1 LIYISYDWEHP
12 PVMKFDPP
20 LHFNINDGI
29 ELEATYYNDT
39 DEIVEWGLLSVDE
52 MMIAFGLYYEGEQ
65 LKNDI
70 EELMPDRLVLHSNF
84 PNPFN
89 PITTLRYDLPQSGMV
104 NITIHN
110 VKGEL
115 VKTLVN
121 SYQNAGF
128 KSILWNATND
138 RNKPVSAG
146 IYLYTIQTQEAMQTK
161 KMILLN

>member
-1 LIYISYDWEHP
+1 MCIRDS
-12 PVMKFDPP
+12 
-20 LHFNINDGI
+20 DGI
-29 ELEATYYNDT
+29 ELEATYFNDT

-70 EELMPDRLVLHSNF
+70 EKLMPDRLVLHSNF

-89 PITTLRYDLPQSGMV
+89 PSTTLRYDLPQSGMV

-110 VKGEL
+110 VRGEL
-115 VKTLVN
+115 VKTLLN

-128 KSILWNATND
+128 KSVLWNATND

-146 IYLYTIQTQEAMQTK
+146 LYIYTIQAKEATQSK

>member
-1 LIYISYDWEHP
+1 
-12 PVMKFDPP
+12 MKFDPP
-20 LHFNINDGI
+20 LHFSINDGI
-29 ELEATYYNDT
+29 ELEATFFNNT

-52 MMIAFGLYYEGEQ
+52 MMIAFGLYYEGQQ
-65 LKNDI
+65 LNNDI
-70 EELMPDRLVLHSNF
+70 KELIPDRLSLHSNF

-104 NITIHN
+104 NIAIHN

-146 IYLYTIQTQEAMQTK
+146 IYLYTIQTQEAMKTK

>member
-1 LIYISYDWEHP
+1 
-12 PVMKFDPP
+12 
-20 LHFNINDGI
+20 
-29 ELEATYYNDT
+29 
-39 DEIVEWGLLSVDE
+39 

-70 EELMPDRLVLHSNF
+70 EKLMPDRLVLHSNF

-89 PITTLRYDLPQSGMV
+89 PSTTLRYDLPQSGMV

-115 VKTLVN
+115 VKTLLN

-128 KSILWNATND
+128 KSVLWNATND

-146 IYLYTIQTQEAMQTK
+146 LYIYTIQAKEATQSK

>member
-1 LIYISYDWEHP
+1 
-12 PVMKFDPP
+12 MKFDPP
-20 LHFNINDGI
+20 LHFSINDGI
-29 ELEATYYNDT
+29 ELEATFFNNT

-52 MMIAFGLYYEGEQ
+52 MMIAFGLYYEGQQ
-65 LKNDI
+65 LNNDI
-70 EELMPDRLVLHSNF
+70 KELIPDRLLLHSNF

-104 NITIHN
+104 NITIYN

-115 VKTLVN
+115 VKTLLN

>member
-1 LIYISYDWEHP
+1 
-12 PVMKFDPP
+12 MKFDPP
-20 LHFNINDGI
+20 LHFSINDGI
-29 ELEATYYNDT
+29 ELEATYFNDT

-89 PITTLRYDLPQSGMV
+89 PSTTLRYDLPQSGMV

-115 VKTLVN
+115 VKTLLN

-128 KSILWNATND
+128 KSVLWNATND

-146 IYLYTIQTQEAMQTK
+146 LYIYTIQAKEATQSK

>member
-1 LIYISYDWEHP
+1 
-12 PVMKFDPP
+12 MKFDPP
-20 LHFNINDGI
+20 LHFSINDGI
-29 ELEATYYNDT
+29 ELEATYFNDT

-70 EELMPDRLVLHSNF
+70 EKLMPDRLVLHSNF

-89 PITTLRYDLPQSGMV
+89 PSTTLRYDLPQSGMV

-115 VKTLVN
+115 VKTLLN

-128 KSILWNATND
+128 KSVLWNATND

-146 IYLYTIQTQEAMQTK
+146 LYIYTIQAKEATQSK

>member
-1 LIYISYDWEHP
+1 
-12 PVMKFDPP
+12 
-20 LHFNINDGI
+20 
-29 ELEATYYNDT
+29 
-39 DEIVEWGLLSVDE
+39 

-89 PITTLRYDLPQSGMV
+89 PFTTLRYDLPQSGMV
-104 NITIHN
+104 NIAIHN

-115 VKTLVN
+115 VKTLLN

-128 KSILWNATND
+128 KSVLWNATND

-146 IYLYTIQTQEAMQTK
+146 LYIYTIQAKEATQSK

>member
-1 LIYISYDWEHP
+1 
-12 PVMKFDPP
+12 MKFDPP
-20 LHFNINDGI
+20 LHFSINDGI
-29 ELEATYYNDT
+29 ELEATYFNDT

-89 PITTLRYDLPQSGMV
+89 PSTTLRYDLPQSGMV

-115 VKTLVN
+115 VKTLLN

-128 KSILWNATND
+128 KSVQWNATND

-146 IYLYTIQTQEAMQTK
+146 LYIYNIQTKEAIQSK

>member
-1 LIYISYDWEHP
+1 
-12 PVMKFDPP
+12 MKFDPP
-20 LHFNINDGI
+20 LHFSINDGI
-29 ELEATYYNDT
+29 ELEATFFNNT

-52 MMIAFGLYYEGEQ
+52 MMIAFGLYYEGQQ
-65 LKNDI
+65 LNNDI
-70 EELMPDRLVLHSNF
+70 KELIPDRLSLHSNF

>member
-1 LIYISYDWEHP
+1 
-12 PVMKFDPP
+12 MKFDPP
-20 LHFNINDGI
+20 LHFSINDGI
-29 ELEATYYNDT
+29 ELEATFFNNT

-52 MMIAFGLYYEGEQ
+52 MMIAFGLYYEGQQ
-65 LKNDI
+65 LNNDI
-70 EELMPDRLVLHSNF
+70 KELIPDRLSLHSNF

-161 KMILLN
+161 KMILLK